1 MAHFVH
7 KRLVKHKQ
15 PKEPIDYLVRFFM
28 IATPLFEI
36 PQAVSIY
43 GLRSAYGVSFLTWL
57 FFACSSGVWL
67 VYGWKQKLRPLVI
80 AYSLY
85 LTIETAI
92 VIGIIMYS

>member
-7 KRLVKHKQ
+7 KRAVKHKK
-15 PKEPIDYLVRFFM
+15 PKQPIDYLVRFFM

-36 PQAVSIY
+36 PQALSIY
-43 GLRSAYGVSFLTWL
+43 GSKDASGVSGITWI
-57 FFACSSGVWL
+57 FFACSSAVWL
-67 VYGWKQKLRPLVI
+67 VYGWREKIKPLVV

-85 LTIETAI
+85 LTIETSI